1 MIDCPYEPR
10 LTAYHDG
17 ELPADTADT
26 VRQHVVQCESCAR
39 QLQELHELS
48 RVLGQIRPRGE
59 ISQIELARVHRS
71 LDRGRAQPLLRLAI
85 GLSAAAASIL
95 IISLA
100 WLSVPS
106 ANRGTVV
113 QYPQP
118 QQQWERLAM
127 GDDRDLFQHAPP
139 GQDTGLADRDTQ
151 LIEWM
156 LASSE
161 NPKKVVP

>member
-10 LTAYHDG
+10 LTSYYDG
-17 ELPADTADT
+17 ELSAAAARALD
-26 VRQHVVQCESCAR
+26 RHVVGCESCAH
-39 QLQELHELS
+39 QLQGLRELS
-48 RVLGQIRPRGE
+48 QLLGPIRPRGE
-59 ISQIELARVHRS
+59 ISQIELARVHRT
-71 LDRGRAQPLLRLAI
+71 LDRGRAQPLLRLGI

-106 ANRGTVV
+106 TNRGSMARHSE
-113 QYPQP
+113 PQP
-118 QQQWERLAM
+118 QWERLAM
-127 GDDRDLFQHAPP
+127 GYDRNLVEPPSP
-139 GQDTGLADRDTQ
+139 GQETDLADRE